1 MQRPRQE
8 ADNATRGLPPATR
21 DGVQGVTCAGRI
33 DLDGRLVVPPSRGL
47 RDYAGLFSPD
57 ERERGLPA
65 ELMRLARRHGCVRDQ
80 VLRSDGNGQLRMQR
94 ISLQSLHDEDGRL
107 IGFVEMLEGAG

>member
-8 ADNATRGLPPATR
+8 ADNATRRVPPASR
-21 DGVQGVTCAGRI
+21 DGAQRAACAGRI

-47 RDYAGLFSPD
+47 VDYAGLFSQD

-65 ELMRLARRHGCVRDQ
+65 ELMRLARRHGCVRDR
-80 VLRSDGNGQLRMQR
+80 VLRSDGNGHLRMQR

-107 IGFVEMLEGAG
+107 IGFVETLEGVG